1 MVVVLSILGAVSP
14 LGSFVWILIHPISQ
28 TQVPPW
34 PPPQPGS
41 SPDSSSLDK
50 VVPRQKVSFAVLA
63 ASMSAAVHHC
73 LKLGRG
79 WWPVAF
85 TPPSE
90 LPAHLSGLCHL
101 SLGRNVVCNLGGPSS
116 RCPSAAAGEGPAAA
130 GSGWWVREPHTPT
143 CKCPS
148 CLSVCVSVLSF
159 AFLY

>member
-116 RCPSAAAGEGPAAA
+116 RCAEVPVPPPGKALQLQAWAGG
-130 GSGWWVREPHTPT
+130 
-143 CKCPS
+143 
-148 CLSVCVSVLSF
+148 
-159 AFLY
+159 